1 MNKEIKERKFHC
13 NKNSNVLEDVNVDT
27 MIISSKAYFK

>member
-1 MNKEIKERKFHC
+1 MNKEIEERKFHC
-13 NKNSNVLEDVNVDT
+13 NKNSNVLEDVNTDT